1 MKLIKLLFLPI
12 TWAVGFLLP
21 LFAQSILVL
30 ELTESVLTAY
40 ITAAVIA
47 LAWGVMAQLRGS
59 WIWLK

>member
-21 LFAQSILVL
+21 LFAQSILAL

-40 ITAAVIA
+40 TTAAVIA